1 MFLPEDGGNI
11 MGNKKDVIVYSV
23 NRYFNED
30 VSINIQ
36 NGTVVINAPWFF
48 TDSKIRKIIEEKKSV
63 ILNKI
68 KEYNEEKQKAYIR
81 NEIVRVLGEDCK
93 VIINYKNLKK
103 PTLTLEGRN
112 LTICLP
118 NKYKKITDRD
128 VILEQLIGK
137 LYEKIANE
145 ELEGIM
151 EKIRQTLKIAPED
164 YKIEKLEGNTMA
176 KFNFENDTIT
186 INPEIVKYSKEEV
199 EFILFHEFCHLKYKT
214 HCQKFNEMIKKHIPN
229 YKKYLERLKDVK
241 Y

>member
-1 MFLPEDGGNI
+1 
-11 MGNKKDVIVYSV
+11 MGNNKEVIVYSV
-23 NRYFNED
+23 NRYFNDD

-36 NGTVVINAPWFF
+36 NGAVVINAPWFF
-48 TDSKIRKIIEEKKSV
+48 TDGRIRKIIEEKKGI

-68 KEYNEEKQKAYIR
+68 KECSKEKQKAYIR
-81 NEIVRVLGEDCK
+81 NEVVKILGKDCK

-118 NKYKKITDRD
+118 NKYKKITDRNE
-128 VILEQLIGK
+128 ILEQLIEK

-151 EKIRQTLKIAPED
+151 EKIRQTLKLAPED
-164 YKIEKLEGNTMA
+164 YKIEKLPQNTIA
-176 KFNFENDTIT
+176 QFNFENDI
-186 INPEIVKYSKEEV
+186 IIIDPEIVKYSREEV

-214 HCQKFNEMIKKHIPN
+214 HCQKFNEMIKRYIPN
-229 YKKYLERLKDVK
+229 YKEYVEKLKDTK
-241 Y
+241 F

>member
-1 MFLPEDGGNI
+1 ME
-11 MGNKKDVIVYSV
+11 NKKEIIVYSV

-68 KEYNEEKQKAYIR
+68 KEYNEEKQRTYIR

-128 VILEQLIGK
+128 EILEQLIGK

-176 KFNFENDTIT
+176 KFNFENYTIT
-186 INPEIVKYSKEEV
+186 INPEIVKYSKKEV

-214 HCQKFNEMIKKHIPN
+214 HCQKFNEMVKKHIPN
-229 YKKYLERLKDVK
+229 YKKYLEKLKDVK

>member
-1 MFLPEDGGNI
+1 MERLN
-11 MGNKKDVIVYSV
+11 NKKEVIVYSV

-48 TDSKIRKIIEEKKSV
+48 SNNKIRKIIEEKKNV

-68 KEYNEEKQKAYIR
+68 KEYEEEKNQIYIR
-81 NEIVRVLGEDCK
+81 NEIVKILGEECK

-118 NKYKKITDRD
+118 NKYRKITDRD
-128 VILEQLIGK
+128 EILQKLIEK
-137 LYEKIANE
+137 LYEKIAAE
-145 ELEGIM
+145 EIEAIM
-151 EKIRQTLKIAPED
+151 EKIRRILKIVPED
-164 YKIEKLEGNTMA
+164 YKIEKLQSNTMA
-176 KFNFENDTIT
+176 KFNFDENTI
-186 INPEIVKYSKEEV
+186 IISPEIVKYSKEEI
-199 EFILFHEFCHLKYKT
+199 EFIIFHQFCHLKYKT
-214 HCQKFNEMIKKHIPN
+214 HCQKFQQMIKKYIPE
-229 YKKYLERLKDVK
+229 YKKYEELLKDIK